1 MPKKY
6 HDSWKKLL
14 DEHIHAGHIQPSSS
28 EYASPSFCVP
38 KYQNGVPELT
48 VPHRWV
54 NDYRELNANTI
65 RDNYPLPRVDDIL
78 SDCAKGKIFGK
89 MDMTNSSFQTRV
101 HPDDIHL
108 TAIQMPWGLYEWTVM
123 PMGGCNSPSTHQRRM
138 TDALR
143 DLIGNICHVYLDNI
157 IIWSQT
163 IEEHKANVAKVLEA
177 LLRDNLFCNGSKSI
191 LFSTEL
197 SFLGHK
203 IFANG
208 IQADSRKID
217 HVTEWPQPTTATNMQ
232 GFLGLTHY
240 LATFLPA
247 LAEHTSVLTLLTT
260 KECDREF
267 PIWEPEHQRAFN
279 AIKALVTGTECLTVI
294 DYEDTTK
301 RIFVTTDTSELRT
314 GAVLSFGDTWET
326 ACPVAYDSYQLN
338 SAEKNYPVHEKELL
352 AIIKALKKW
361 PTSLLGIHFE
371 IFTDHRTLEYFQ
383 FQKDMSHRQM
393 HWSMYL
399 ADFDYKLTYIQGEDN
414 TAADALSRMP
424 DAPPNSMLAACAF
437 AHTRSPSRPR
447 ELAAATLDIT
457 ADESLLRDITAGY
470 QEDEFAQQLRK
481 DIQAGSIEGARDEN
495 GLLYVG
501 QRLLIP
507 NLPRI
512 RELFYNLAHDT
523 LGHFGFDKSYEA
535 L

>member
-1 MPKKY
+1 MP
-6 HDSWKKLL
+6 
-14 DEHIHAGHIQPSSS
+14 P
-28 EYASPSFCVP
+28 C
-38 KYQNGVPELT
+38 
-48 VPHRWV
+48 WV

-108 TAIQMPWGLYEWTVM
+108 TTIRMPWGLYEWTVM
-123 PMGGCNSPSTHQRRM
+123 PMGGCNAPSTHQRRM

-163 IEEHKANVAKVLEA
+163 IEEHEANVAKVLEA

-203 IFANG
+203 ISANG

-217 HVTEWPQPTTATNMQ
+217 HITEWPQPTTATNVQ
-232 GFLGLTHY
+232 GFLGLTRY

-260 KECDREF
+260 KECDWEF

-294 DYEDTTK
+294 DYKDTTK
-301 RIFVTTDTSELRT
+301 RIFVTTDTSERRT
-314 GAVLSFGDTWET
+314 
-326 ACPVAYDSYQLN
+326 
-338 SAEKNYPVHEKELL
+338 
-352 AIIKALKKW
+352 
-361 PTSLLGIHFE
+361 
-371 IFTDHRTLEYFQ
+371 
-383 FQKDMSHRQM
+383 
-393 HWSMYL
+393 
-399 ADFDYKLTYIQGEDN
+399 
-414 TAADALSRMP
+414 
-424 DAPPNSMLAACAF
+424 
-437 AHTRSPSRPR
+437 
-447 ELAAATLDIT
+447 
-457 ADESLLRDITAGY
+457 
-470 QEDEFAQQLRK
+470 
-481 DIQAGSIEGARDEN
+481 
-495 GLLYVG
+495 
-501 QRLLIP
+501 
-507 NLPRI
+507 
-512 RELFYNLAHDT
+512 
-523 LGHFGFDKSYEA
+523 
-535 L
+535 